1 MDQSYW
7 SISDILADSARIPC
21 SFNIDVPN
29 LAHLAADASV
39 LEQQQFQA
47 SQQSQQEKGQGRGNS
62 DDAVNAAVT
71 GTIKEKTKL
80 ELPFWLVELL
90 ALNDIVTP
98 SLPRPYSQ
106 RVRNALNA
114 DANSVQLRSQSNWWY
129 AVGMRLAELEMNRQA
144 ARSSRT
150 DSSPLLDILS
160 EVSHQAHEPSD
171 PVCNCTKEARALTV
185 ADHPLK
191 SHFADIHQSPHFR
204 VFFRT
209 APGFLL

>member
-47 SQQSQQEKGQGRGNS
+47 SQQSQQGKGQGRGNS

-160 EVSHQAHEPSD
+160 EVSYTAQERGNP
-171 PVCNCTKEARALTV
+171 CFQLYKEHSHI
-185 ADHPLK
+185 DH
-191 SHFADIHQSPHFR
+191 
-204 VFFRT
+204 
-209 APGFLL
+209 